1 MCGFRPV
8 RGSLSIGRLER
19 RSRKLRIQPKY
30 SDPCILLCDAS
41 CGTTLALGN
50 DDDILA
56 ADNVP
61 GPTGIGS
68 LRAREG
74 FTMLPIKTILHAT
87 DFSERS
93 DYAFRVACALARDYQ
108 ARLVVLH
115 ALPTP
120 VIGYPEGV
128 IVTQPEEFRA
138 EARAS
143 LQRLLPTD
151 PAIPIE
157 RLLTDGDPIAAIVQT
172 AKDRNCDLIVMGTHG
187 WTGVTRLLMG
197 SVAEG
202 VLRRAPCP
210 VLTIKMPSAAVERAE
225 AAKTVKE
232 LEPAHN

>member
-1 MCGFRPV
+1 
-8 RGSLSIGRLER
+8 
-19 RSRKLRIQPKY
+19 
-30 SDPCILLCDAS
+30 
-41 CGTTLALGN
+41 
-50 DDDILA
+50 
-56 ADNVP
+56 
-61 GPTGIGS
+61 
-68 LRAREG
+68 
-74 FTMLPIKTILHAT
+74 MLPIKTILHAT

-138 EARAS
+138 EARAN
-143 LQRLLPTD
+143 LQQLVPTD

-157 RLLTDGDPIAAIVQT
+157 RLLSDGDPVSAIVET
-172 AKDRNCDLIVMGTHG
+172 AKGRNCDLIVMGTHG
-187 WTGVTRLLMG
+187 WTGVARWLMG

-210 VLTIKMPSAAVERAE
+210 VLTIRMPAAAAERANAAKPAKPVRELE
-225 AAKTVKE
+225 AARG
-232 LEPAHN
+232 